1 MARVLVRADG
11 AAADYSVPGAATDG
25 NHKVVDHPNLDA
37 IVSAVVLVV
46 MDEINAIRTLGLI
59 GLAARTPDDWKTKI
73 AAKLP

>member
-1 MARVLVRADG
+1 MARMMLRSDG
-11 AAADYSVPGAATDG
+11 TAADYNVPGAASDG

-46 MDEINAIRTLGLI
+46 MDEINALRTLGLI
-59 GLAARTPDDWKTKI
+59 GLTARTADDWKTKI